1 MGLASSKKRLPGA
14 PESRGEEGQR
24 GGSWSAGEVR
34 EVPECL
40 SGSICDCISH
50 RTEGKSPGLGT
61 FLAPRSCLWVVDHSS
76 PSTQAGKLAFLS
88 PPELFSFSSLK
99 N

>member
-1 MGLASSKKRLPGA
+1 MGVRRGREAGLGVLGRLGRC
-14 PESRGEEGQR
+14 SEGS
-24 GGSWSAGEVR
+24 GKLLG
-34 EVPECL
+34 PECL
-40 SGSICDCISH
+40 SGSLCDCISH
-50 RTEGKSPGLGT
+50 RTEGKSPGLGS